1 MWEKEIRIYDT
12 PGVHNNFSW
21 DLTRLHYTELPGF
34 ESLVT
39 YILSKWGLSQGAIM
53 DYYGYLQVGKSCLL
67 SFLTMWPFGFNVF
80 TSTFCVFTFPSF
92 FFFLF
97 FIRSWFHVGHRS
109 ISGSHALC
117 TEPTSTLNV
126 HTLVWNGTASGSV
139 HYSRDLQTSLFN
151 NFFIKNG
158 SHSTIHTFKNYF
170 TIVFSVFSQITYI

>member
-1 MWEKEIRIYDT
+1 MWEKKIRIYDT

-80 TSTFCVFTFPSF
+80 TSTFCVFKFPSF
-92 FFFLF
+92 FFSFFL
-97 FIRSWFHVGHRS
+97 SEVGFTWDTDLSVGLMHCAQNPL
-109 ISGSHALC
+109 ALW
-117 TEPTSTLNV
+117 TSTHWSELAL
-126 HTLVWNGTASGSV
+126 LVGPC
-139 HYSRDLQTSLFN
+139 
-151 NFFIKNG
+151 
-158 SHSTIHTFKNYF
+158 TIHETYKPHFSTTFSLKMGLTALF
-170 TIVFSVFSQITYI
+170 IHLKIILL